1 MSTLTASVPAAD
13 DPAFQ
18 EANAFLVR
26 LGLGTLAGQPD
37 RKSLPGRNTN
47 VSGTTD
53 TGRGVFVKKLEGP
66 KEVVETRIQQC
77 LAFER
82 LLRHDPEPRLSS
94 PRCLGSDLGS
104 QLMVFELVEDSVT
117 AADLVKDHGLTDGL
131 ARSLGHTIGQ
141 LHNLP
146 VNQLRQTGPSTPLL
160 PSAELLD
167 GLPVALF
174 EASSAAELQVW
185 SLLQNDGPLAD
196 ALRALLTQER
206 QAEPVAAHCD
216 LRLDQFLIAGGRVHL
231 TDLEEFQA
239 GDAARDLGGVVGDL
253 LHRAVLHAA
262 TSESPDRDAADA
274 APSREQMLTQLTSGI
289 RGARPTIQAFWNG
302 YLEERPAAGALAA
315 RVVAFAGWHLL
326 DRLLAG
332 ARTAP
337 RLAALPRA
345 AAGIGRRALLTPE
358 KFVLTLG
365 LVEDLA

>member
-13 DPAFQ
+13 DTRFQ

-37 RKSLPGRNTN
+37 RRSLPGRNTN

-53 TGRGVFVKKLEGP
+53 AGRGVFVKRLEGP
-66 KEVVETRIQQC
+66 RKVAETRIQQC
-77 LAFER
+77 LAFEQ
-82 LLRHDPEPRLSS
+82 LLQQYPQPGFSS
-94 PRCLGSDLGS
+94 PRCLGSDIGS
-104 QLMVFELVEDSVT
+104 QLMVFELVEDAVT

-131 ARSLGHTIGQ
+131 ARSLGNTVGH

-146 VNQLRQTGPSTPLL
+146 VDRLRQTEARTPLL
-160 PSAELLD
+160 PSAELLA

-185 SLLQNDGPLAD
+185 SLLQNDVPLAD
-196 ALRALLTQER
+196 ALRALLERER

-216 LRLDQFLIAGGRVHL
+216 LRLDQFLIADGRIHL

-253 LHRAVLHAA
+253 LHRAVLDAA
-262 TSESPDRDAADA
+262 TSESADRDAT
-274 APSREQMLTQLTSGI
+274 PSRDQMLTQLTSGI
-289 RGARPTIQAFWNG
+289 RVARPRIRAFWNG
-302 YLEERPAAGALAA
+302 YLEQRPAAGDLAA

-345 AAGIGRRALLTPE
+345 AAGIGRKALLTPD
-358 KFVLTLG
+358 KFIPALG
-365 LVEDLA
+365 LVEDLG

>member
-1 MSTLTASVPAAD
+1 MSTLSAPVPAAD
-13 DPAFQ
+13 DTRFQ
-18 EANAFLVR
+18 EVNAFLVS

-37 RKSLPGRNTN
+37 RKYLPGRNTN
-47 VSGTTD
+47 MSGTTD
-53 TGRGVFVKKLEGP
+53 TGQGVFVKKLEGP
-66 KEVVETRIQQC
+66 QQVAETRIQQC
-77 LAFER
+77 LAFEQ
-82 LLRHDPEPRLSS
+82 LLQQYPEPQLFS
-94 PRCLGSDLGS
+94 PRCLGSELGS
-104 QLMVFELVEDSVT
+104 QLMVFELVEDAVT
-117 AADLVKDHGLTDGL
+117 AADLVKDHGLTNSL
-131 ARSLGHTIGQ
+131 ARSLGNTVGH

-146 VNQLRQTGPSTPLL
+146 VDQLRQSGPSTPLL

-185 SLLQNDGPLAD
+185 SLLQNDVALAD
-196 ALRALLTQER
+196 ALRALLERER

-216 LRLDQFLIAGGRVHL
+216 LRLDQFLIASGRIHL

-253 LHRAVLHAA
+253 LHRAVLDAA
-262 TSESPDRDAADA
+262 TSENPDRDA
-274 APSREQMLTQLTSGI
+274 APSREQMLTQITSGI
-289 RGARPTIQAFWNG
+289 RLARPTIQAFWNG
-302 YLEERPAAGALAA
+302 YLEQRPAGSALAA

-345 AAGIGRRALLTPE
+345 AAGIGRRALLTPD
-358 KFVLTLG
+358 KFILTLG